1 MGSVVGHSGSNGE
14 EKKDG
19 YDDYQDMSITE
30 IIEKCRNV
38 RHEEIQ
44 RELEEMK
51 RLGLNF
57 SSFFFLK
64 YALILNVLGF
74 FCFVLFLQLH

>member
-1 MGSVVGHSGSNGE
+1 MGGGFEHSGSNGE

-19 YDDYQDMSITE
+19 YDDYLEMSITE

-51 RLGLNF
+51 RLGLIF
-57 SSFFFLK
+57 SSFFF
-64 YALILNVLGF
+64 
-74 FCFVLFLQLH
+74 